1 MLKTHPKIQK
11 RINRRYAGQ
20 KNNPTDGTFDNI
32 MGMDGFGSKDSKE
45 KSSTK
50 FDDKALLE
58 MVTYKVGFQVRLA
71 VS

>member
-1 MLKTHPKIQK
+1 
-11 RINRRYAGQ
+11 
-20 KNNPTDGTFDNI
+20 

>member
-1 MLKTHPKIQK
+1 
-11 RINRRYAGQ
+11 
-20 KNNPTDGTFDNI
+20 
-32 MGMDGFGSKDSKE
+32 MGMDGFRSKDSKE